1 MRQMKKRRLF
11 DHVGGLLR
19 AVHDELEADFLAA
32 SRDPSLIPVL
42 GHKLQQHNVFEEYQD
57 RFFALVKSNKG
68 K

>member
-1 MRQMKKRRLF
+1 M
-11 DHVGGLLR
+11 R